1 MLLKH
6 VAYTLISYLKKDDL
20 ILDFGCGTGLLG
32 RELSYY
38 GSKNLQGLDIS
49 QQSLDILKDLD
60 IYNAL
65 HLEEL
70 GNTLSFADNTFNALV
85 STGVFTRNQVPL
97 ESFQELIRI
106 LKPGGIFAVVLRV
119 EDDGLL

>member
-1 MLLKH
+1 M
-6 VAYTLISYLKKDDL
+6 
-20 ILDFGCGTGLLG
+20 
-32 RELSYY
+32 
-38 GSKNLQGLDIS
+38 KNLQGLDIS
-49 QQSLDILKDLD
+49 QNSLDILRHQG

-65 HLEEL
+65 HLESL
-70 GNTLSFADNTFNALV
+70 GNTLSFADNTFDALV

-119 EDDGLL
+119 EDDDLYYNPIKNYCALKMWHEVFKERISVLKSCNHELVILQK